1 MPTLVPK
8 ISVLMPAFNAGT
20 YIREAI
26 DSILVQTFTDFEF
39 LIIDDGSTDNTL
51 ALIKSYSDPR
61 IKVVSRPNKGLID
74 TLNEGLQLARAN
86 LVARFD
92 ADDICLPAR
101 LEEQYNF
108 LQQHHDYILVGSDV
122 NYLDKDGNF
131 LLRINPVGHS
141 FEEIKTNFYTKCPF
155 LHPTVM
161 FRKDEILEVGG
172 YPKNALTFEDY
183 LLWARL
189 LDRGKMCNIDHV
201 LVNMR
206 LNPDSVTID
215 ERWRGKEFKDIRVKS
230 LRNGYVTEEDAQRLK
245 EIIESQNFGSYKKAS
260 YYAMVGKKHLWDN
273 TDSAKARANL
283 ALAISH
289 YPKNLETYILY
300 LFSFVPGAIR
310 KGVYK
315 MLKKK

>member
-1 MPTLVPK
+1 
-8 ISVLMPAFNAGT
+8 
-20 YIREAI
+20 
-26 DSILVQTFTDFEF
+26 
-39 LIIDDGSTDNTL
+39 
-51 ALIKSYSDPR
+51 
-61 IKVVSRPNKGLID
+61 
-74 TLNEGLQLARAN
+74 
-86 LVARFD
+86 
-92 ADDICLPAR
+92 
-101 LEEQYNF
+101 
-108 LQQHHDYILVGSDV
+108 
-122 NYLDKDGNF
+122 
-131 LLRINPVGHS
+131 
-141 FEEIKTNFYTKCPF
+141 
-155 LHPTVM
+155 M
-161 FRKDEILEVGG
+161 FRKHEILEAGG

-183 LLWARL
+183 LLWAKL

-206 LNPDSVTID
+206 LNPESVTID

-230 LRNGYVTEEDAQRLK
+230 LRNGYVTEEDARRLQ

-283 ALAISH
+283 SLAIRH